1 LTLADP
7 VRTLDAV
14 AEETPAAR
22 ATSASVGG
30 TVVDECI
37 RDAAVRDAVTDAA
50 TEDTTAESADA
61 DGIAGGSSVCV
72 TASVEATAWGAAMG
86 AAGSVIVT
94 AYSTFG

>member
-1 LTLADP
+1 MTLADP

-30 TVVDECI
+30 TAVDECMS
-37 RDAAVRDAVTDAA
+37 DAAVRDAVTDAV
-50 TEDTTAESADA
+50 TEDTTAASADA
-61 DGIAGGSSVCV
+61 DGTAGGSSACV
-72 TASVEATAWGAAMG
+72 TASVVATAWGAAMG

-94 AYSTFG
+94 AYSNSG